1 MRLYVSMV
9 FMMGFAIE
17 LTDKVFL
24 LGIRASIHIYIH
36 IYIKKYACSRQFIIQ
51 SLEVMG
57 KTQRIST
64 TAYFYCRRGRINTK
78 ACKFLIM

>member
-24 LGIRASIHIYIH
+24 LGIRASMHIYI
-36 IYIKKYACSRQFIIQ
+36 YTKKYACSRQFIIQ

-64 TAYFYCRRGRINTK
+64 TAYFYYRRGRINTK